1 MIEHIR
7 AQASSM
13 AKQGW
18 KLSAV
23 TAAALYDGR
32 GMLKLWWQRDCPGG
46 ADAGTSDEG
55 LSPRVESSRPLD
67 WDEPAAAE
75 RAVLAAAAQCG
86 AKTVSRIERS
96 PLALN
101 ADPYVPGTGL
111 VAAFANANNVEA
123 PWLCRENFP
132 EPVQL
137 LIERAADEGWIM
149 WLFDPLRTAASAVD
163 AVLPASRA
171 LMPRH
176 LHLAPFADCDHHHV
190 YCLTRD
196 APRRS
201 PRAGTGTRPYLE
213 SSSRAHALNAR
224 TSLR

>member
-13 AKQGW
+13 AKRGW
-18 KLSAV
+18 TLSAV
-23 TAAALYDGR
+23 TVAALYDGR
-32 GMLKLWWQRDCPGG
+32 GMLKLWWQKDSFG
-46 ADAGTSDEG
+46 ADAEAADEMS
-55 LSPRVESSRPLD
+55 SPRLESTRSLD
-67 WDEPAAAE
+67 WSEPAAAE

-132 EPVQL
+132 EEVQL

-149 WLFDPLRTAASAVD
+149 WLFDPARAGTQAGNGMLLASQA
-163 AVLPASRA
+163 R
-171 LMPRH
+171 MPRH
-176 LHLAPFADCDHHHV
+176 LRLAPFADRDHHHI
-190 YCLTRD
+190 YCLTRS
-196 APRRS
+196 APRR
-201 PRAGTGTRPYLE
+201 PRASAGTRPYLE